1 MCGIVGFTGP
11 PRPAVLRAMCASIRH
26 RGPDDEGFHESNDA
40 SLAMRR
46 LAIVDLTSGHQPMSN
61 EDETVWVVFNG
72 EIYNHHELRRDL
84 TRQGHRFRTSHSDTE
99 TVVHAFEQHGFPWPE
114 SVQANGMFGLALWE
128 TRQRR
133 LHLYRDRMGKKPL
146 YYAQIG
152 KNLAFASEIKALL
165 LHPEVSRDLDP
176 ASIAQYFSLK
186 NISAPATAYRQIR
199 QLPPGCCLIWQD
211 GRMDIR
217 PWQRP
222 DFSPLSDITEDEAAA
237 EIRRLLEDAV
247 RLRMD
252 CDAPYGA
259 YLSGGLDSSSVAA
272 LMARFQQKPL
282 KTFCLGYDEDQTGQ
296 FSGKAQDIHYS
307 KEMSRRLGSE
317 HYECI
322 LTAEDFAQ
330 SMPDVIRSFD
340 EPFSG
345 TVSTFFL
352 SILMH
357 RHVKVALSGD
367 GADELFGSYLAHRLA
382 RPMQFFLSLESSHKA
397 AYESLDERAKA
408 GLAPFNTA
416 DGFQFLSRIAH
427 ERQSVWRDR
436 LAVFPRS
443 ERDRLLTPDFLS
455 AAGPVTDP
463 YEVLES
469 GLSATD
475 PLNQVLEVDQ
485 KELLANQ
492 VLPFVDRLSMAHS
505 IEVRCPFLDHRL
517 VSFVNRLPG
526 SFKIDG
532 ARTKSV
538 LRRALTGLLPPEIIH
553 RPKEGFVQPIYTWM
567 HGALHDWV
575 VGWLSELP
583 SELFQADALDSIKSA
598 FSDKQGQKNAQ
609 YWNLVCFSIWWS
621 SVRK

>member
-1 MCGIVGFTGP
+1 
-11 PRPAVLRAMCASIRH
+11 MCASIRH

-40 SLAMRR
+40 SLGMRR

-61 EDETVWVVFNG
+61 EDGSVWVVFNG

-84 TRQGHRFRTSHSDTE
+84 TRQGHQFRTSHSDTE

-114 SVQANGMFGLALWE
+114 AAQANGMFGLALWE
-128 TRQRR
+128 TQQRR

-165 LHPEVSRDLDP
+165 LHPEVSRDLDA

-211 GRMDIR
+211 GRLDIR
-217 PWQRP
+217 PWRQA
-222 DFSPLSDITEDEAAA
+222 DFTPLSDITQDEAAA
-237 EIRRLLEDAV
+237 EVRRILEDAV

-272 LMARFQQKPL
+272 LMARFQKKPL

-307 KEMSRRLGSE
+307 REMSRRLGSE
-317 HYECI
+317 HHECI

-330 SMPDVIRSFD
+330 SMPEVIQAFD

-382 RPMQFFLSLESSHKA
+382 RPMQFFLSLEPSRKA
-397 AYESLDERAKA
+397 AYESLDEQAKA
-408 GLAPFNTA
+408 GLAPFDSA
-416 DGFQFLSRIAH
+416 DGFQFLCRIAH

-463 YEVLES
+463 YEALES

-517 VSFVNRLPG
+517 VRFVNRLPG
-526 SFKIDG
+526 SFKVDG

-538 LRRALTGLLPPEIIH
+538 LRRALTDLLPPEIIH

-567 HGALHDWV
+567 HGPLRQWTMQRLEGLPWDIVA
-575 VGWLSELP
+575 SETVAGLRDR
-583 SELFQADALDSIKSA
+583 FQAGDASV
-598 FSDKQGQKNAQ
+598 NAKI
-609 YWNLVCFSIWWS
+609 WNLACFGLWHEHAHA
-621 SVRK
+621 RA